1 MPDSPVNLMFNR
13 SRRRLLATLLL
24 RPDERFHVRELGRM
38 TGISAGT
45 IHRELRALAEAG
57 ILVREQV
64 GNQVLYSADRRCPVY
79 PELSAI
85 FRKTSGLA
93 DLLRDALADLAGK
106 IELAFVF
113 GSLAGGEPRP
123 DSDVDICVI
132 GDVSLLDVVTALSR
146 PADELG
152 REVNPVVMT
161 AAKFSEQA
169 SKQERFI
176 MRLLDEPKIFLMGD
190 DHEFAKL
197 AGDRA
202 AQ

>member
-1 MPDSPVNLMFNR
+1 
-13 SRRRLLATLLL
+13 
-24 RPDERFHVRELGRM
+24 
-38 TGISAGT
+38 
-45 IHRELRALAEAG
+45 
-57 ILVREQV
+57 
-64 GNQVLYSADRRCPVY
+64 
-79 PELSAI
+79 
-85 FRKTSGLA
+85 LA